1 MKRLAHI
8 AAVLALCL
16 LASCGPDREHILKVY
31 NWGD

>member
-8 AAVLALCL
+8 AALLTLCL
-16 LASCGPDREHILKVY
+16 LASCGTDREHLLTVY